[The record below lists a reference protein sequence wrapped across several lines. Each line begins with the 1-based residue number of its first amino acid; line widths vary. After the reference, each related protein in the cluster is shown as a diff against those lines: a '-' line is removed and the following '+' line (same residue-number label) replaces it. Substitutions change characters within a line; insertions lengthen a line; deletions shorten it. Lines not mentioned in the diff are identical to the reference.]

1 MKPAA
6 VAIVGGGVMGASAA
20 WHLAARGVRDIV
32 VLDRGARPGE
42 GSTGRAT
49 GGFRAQYATA
59 INVRL
64 SLLAREKLLRF
75 EEEVG
80 ADPGYLRAGYL
91 WLAATERELAV
102 LREGLAVQHTEGL
115 SEATEVSADDAARL
129 NPAICLSGVVGG
141 AFCPTD
147 GFIRPLS
154 ILDGYVAAA
163 RRLGVRFERGVEVTG
178 LEREGER
185 VAAVITSKGRLPAG
199 AVVNA
204 AGPWASIVARMSEV
218 DLPVTPLRRQVAATV
233 PCDLLP
239 ADMPMTIWAG
249 DGYHLRVRNGR
260 VLLLWPT
267 PGVPG
272 RPYDASVDPEW
283 VAAVV
288 AKTEARVPVLRA
300 TPVDPAA
307 CWAGLYEMSPDK
319 HAILGR
325 AADCEN
331 VYLVNGSSGH
341 GVMHAPA
348 LGQLLA
354 EIIAEGKASTL
365 DASALRPERFAE
377 GKPNPASELL

>member
-185 VAAVITSKGRLPAG
+185 VAAVITSKGRLHAG